1 MPGAAPAGSHD
12 VHVILLHR
20 DSVGGSIGI
29 TLAGGSDYESK
40 EITVSTVN
48 RMPINTSC
56 LSFSRCIRCWPEA
69 RRIATDASKKATE
82 FCQSMGKA

>member
-1 MPGAAPAGSHD
+1 MQSLIDEANLTLEEGTGVPGAAPAGSHD

-40 EITVSTVN
+40 EITVRLFEYN
-48 RMPINTSC
+48 ANQHLIFFLR
-56 LSFSRCIRCWPEA
+56 SRCIKC
-69 RRIATDASKKATE
+69 
-82 FCQSMGKA
+82 